1 MPATSDPAGIAAV
14 EGLVR
19 GLLFLGGFLLLAL
32 AERWR
37 PRRGRHHRLDR
48 RRRWTTNL
56 GLAVIDTLVLRLV
69 LPAAAVGAALGFE
82 AQGLG
87 AFPMLGLP
95 GWLVA
100 VVGFLVLDLAI
111 WAQHVAMHRVPLLWR
126 LHRIHHLDTALD
138 TTTALRFHPAE
149 ILLSAGWKILVILV
163 LGIPAAAVLAFE
175 AALSLAALF
184 NHADLDLGQADRPLS
199 SVIATPDWHRI
210 HHSTVPAETDSN
222 YAFLL
227 TLWDRLSGLA
237 RTAPAG
243 GHDAMNI
250 GLQDDPAGRASL
262 PGLLVLPFRKHEP
275 GSSNWFA

>member
-1 MPATSDPAGIAAV
+1 MPATPDPAGIAAS

-19 GLLFLGGFLLLAL
+19 GLLFFGGFLLLIL

-37 PRRGRHHRLDR
+37 PRRGRHHPLDR

-69 LPAAAVGAALGFE
+69 LPAAAVGAALSFE
-82 AQGLG
+82 AHGLG
-87 AFPMLGLP
+87 VFPMLGLP
-95 GWLVA
+95 LWAAGVI
-100 VVGFLVLDLAI
+100 GFLVLDLSI

-149 ILLSAGWKILVILV
+149 ILLSAGWKILVILM
-163 LGIPAAAVLAFE
+163 LGIPAAAVLVFE

-184 NHADLDLGQADRPLS
+184 NHADLDLGRADRPLS
-199 SVIATPDWHRI
+199 RLIATPDWHRI
-210 HHSTVPAETDSN
+210 HHSTVPTETNSN

-227 TLWDRLSGLA
+227 TLWDRLSGTACLA
-237 RTAPAG
+237 PSA
-243 GHDAMNI
+243 GHDTMTI
-250 GLQDDPAGRASL
+250 GLQDEPDGQASL
-262 PGLLVLPFRKHEP
+262 PALLTLPFRRK
-275 GSSNWFA
+275 GSESSDRFA

>member
-37 PRRGRHHRLDR
+37 PRRGRRHRLDR

-95 GWLVA
+95 GWLAA
-100 VVGFLVLDLAI
+100 VVGFLALDLAI

-126 LHRIHHLDTALD
+126 
-138 TTTALRFHPAE
+138 
-149 ILLSAGWKILVILV
+149 
-163 LGIPAAAVLAFE
+163 
-175 AALSLAALF
+175 
-184 NHADLDLGQADRPLS
+184 
-199 SVIATPDWHRI
+199 
-210 HHSTVPAETDSN
+210 
-222 YAFLL
+222 
-227 TLWDRLSGLA
+227 
-237 RTAPAG
+237 
-243 GHDAMNI
+243 
-250 GLQDDPAGRASL
+250 
-262 PGLLVLPFRKHEP
+262 
-275 GSSNWFA
+275 